1 MDEYAEVIG
10 GEATIEDYT
19 RIALHFER
27 SRSHF
32 KAGKFFY
39 QARHY
44 SEVLQ
49 CILIPYS
56 HEEGPLWIVCPSPNF
71 SLDFL

>member
-1 MDEYAEVIG
+1 MDDYAEVIG
-10 GEATIEDYT
+10 DEATIDDYI

-27 SRSHF
+27 SGCHF

-44 SEVLQ
+44 SEVV
-49 CILIPYS
+49 YS
-56 HEEGPLWIVCPSPNF
+56 TI
-71 SLDFL
+71 

>member
-1 MDEYAEVIG
+1 MDDYAEVIG
-10 GEATIEDYT
+10 DEATNDDYI

-27 SRSHF
+27 SRCHF

-44 SEVLQ
+44 SEVV
-49 CILIPYS
+49 YS
-56 HEEGPLWIVCPSPNF
+56 TIQVYSTV
-71 SLDFL
+71 DKR